1 MKRLWLLCLTLALLG
16 ILGAPAPA
24 KTAAS
29 SLTIAAATDLHVNP
43 ASQTQ
48 GPVNPLEPCHMEIVD
63 AFLWDVASRDV
74 DVLLLLGDITNQGRT
89 AQHDALLSRL
99 RRAQESGLS
108 IYVLPGNHD
117 IGEVDTVRFAELYQD
132 FGYGSAYSRDDAS
145 LSYSVLLGDRLL
157 LLLDTN
163 GYVGHS
169 DAAFLSDGTLGWMER
184 QLILAREKGWQVI
197 AAGHY
202 PLCTAH
208 STAIAN
214 RERAVQLLEDCGVP
228 LYLCGHLHKRCVTVE
243 GSLTE
248 LVVDQTIYYPCSY
261 AMLTLDA
268 SGALRYQPRQ
278 IAVSEWARQT
288 GVTDPNLLG
297 FDAYQAQLERERCVT
312 VVDKI
317 RRGQE
322 IDGASLRQAEDFFWR
337 LSEYRAWGT
346 LSRHAGELRQHP
358 GYGILL
364 RLSEGTIYQRWI
376 PSVIDGAVPYTTG
389 FTLRDGRIEAI
400 DP

>member
-1 MKRLWLLCLTLALLG
+1 MKRLWLLCLILALLCACPPAMA
-16 ILGAPAPA
+16 APS
-24 KTAAS
+24 T
-29 SLTIAAATDLHVNP
+29 LTIAAATDLHVNP
-43 ASQTQ
+43 ASQTK

-74 DVLLLLGDITNQGRT
+74 DVLLLLGDITNQGRS
-89 AQHDALLSRL
+89 AQHEALLSKL
-99 RRAQESGLS
+99 RRAQESGLT

-117 IGEVDTVRFAELYQD
+117 IGEVDTLRFAELYQD

-145 LSYSVLLGDRLL
+145 LSYSVLLDDRLL

-163 GYVGHS
+163 GYVGHK
-169 DAAFLSDGTLGWMER
+169 DAAFLTDGTLAWMER
-184 QLILAREKGWQVI
+184 QLALAREKGWQVI

-208 STAIAN
+208 STAFTN
-214 RERAVQLLEDCGVP
+214 KERAIALLEAYGVP
-228 LYLCGHLHKRCVTVE
+228 LYLSGHLHKRCVTVQ
-243 GSLTE
+243 SALTE
-248 LVVDQTIYYPCSY
+248 LVVDQTIAYPCSY
-261 AMLTLDA
+261 ATLTFDA
-268 SGALRYQPRQ
+268 SGVLRYQPQQ

-288 GVTDPNLLG
+288 GVTDPNLLA
-297 FDAYQAQLERERCVT
+297 FDAYQAQLERERCVS

-322 IDGASLRQAEDFFWR
+322 TDDASLRQAEDFFWR

-346 LSRHAGELRQHP
+346 LSRHAEELRRHP
-358 GYGILL
+358 GYDILI
-364 RLSEGTIYQRWI
+364 RLGEGTIYQRWI
-376 PSVIDGAVPYTTG
+376 PSVIDAAVPYTTG